1 MYFMEILMNYPDY
14 MTPEDIAQ
22 FEAEYSQWH
31 REQLG
36 MPAVTVAD
44 AQLEEIYSPYLGM

>member
-1 MYFMEILMNYPDY
+1 MEILMNYPDY

-31 REQLG
+31 QDQLV
-36 MPAVTVAD
+36 MPTVSVID

>member
-1 MYFMEILMNYPDY
+1 MEILMNYPDY

-31 REQLG
+31 QEQLV
-36 MPAVTVAD
+36 MPAVTVVD